1 LSWAEVTQKLVIG
14 SADTEQLLA
23 DCAAYGLARRGGRVA
38 PESDAAMIPPA
49 PPDTR
54 REANAKVG
62 AIFSQVMATEDN
74 EMLRE
79 CCLALDRAGLVVPY
93 RQLPDILAAA
103 TARSVVRDAV
113 VPALGSRG
121 QWLAQRR
128 VGWAWAAGGLVGVG
142 DGEPIDIEEALD
154 LPPAQRKS
162 RLITARKRDTAGFR
176 AYVSENWGE
185 LKRVEDRKLLIAA
198 LAENLAPED
207 EPILEQALDDRS
219 TNVREEAVTL
229 LRKLPGSA
237 LSKRAEQRLHDGL
250 LEETID
256 LHPEGPYEQ
265 EPNREE
271 LRDSPVRRTGSAR
284 LKADSSAVSPDFWI
298 DWLGPKAPR
307 KMRLSP
313 WGTALLQGVAENL
326 GTATDPVPW
335 LTDLASTISSTALLD
350 ALDTLPPSTLSR
362 VLIKLAGSWDANELD
377 YFCGLLPSPWHPDVT
392 RVVLE
397 RFAELA
403 DRGWRVGR
411 PPEALL
417 RRGDLRVLHD
427 HWPRIA
433 ARWPVHGAEEL
444 VLRLRTELHEEI
456 ERSENP

>member
-1 LSWAEVTQKLVIG
+1 MNWSEVTQKIIIG
-14 SADTEQLLA
+14 STDPERALA
-23 DCAAYGLARRGGRVA
+23 DCAAYGLARRGGRIA
-38 PESDAAMIPPA
+38 PVSEAEPIAPA
-49 PPDTR
+49 PKDNR
-54 REANAKVG
+54 REASARVG

-79 CCLALDRAGLVVPY
+79 CCLALDRGNLVVPY

-113 VPALGSRG
+113 LPALGSRG
-121 QWLAQRR
+121 RWLASRR
-128 VGWAWAAGGLVGVG
+128 VGWAWAAGE
-142 DGEPIDIEEALD
+142 DGTDSPIDIEEALD
-154 LPPAQRKS
+154 LSPVQRKT
-162 RLITARKRDTAGFR
+162 RLLLARKQDPDRFR
-176 AYVSENWGE
+176 AYIGAQWAE
-185 LKRVEDRKLLIAA
+185 LRRVEDRKLLIAA
-198 LAENLAPED
+198 LSESLSPAD
-207 EPILEQALDDRS
+207 EPILERALDDRS
-219 TNVREEAVTL
+219 ANVREEAVAL
-229 LRKLPGSA
+229 LRKIPGSA
-237 LSKRAEQRLHDGL
+237 LSKRAEERLRAGL
-250 LEETID
+250 LEETVD
-256 LHPEGPYEQ
+256 LHPDGPYEQ
-265 EPNREE
+265 EPTREE
-271 LRDSPVRRTGSAR
+271 LRDSPVRRTGAAR
-284 LKADSSAVSPDFWI
+284 LKADAASVSPDFWI

-307 KMRLSP
+307 KLRLST

-326 GTATDPVPW
+326 AAADDPVPW

-350 ALDTLPPSTLSR
+350 TLDKLPSEMLGR
-362 VLIKLAGSWDANELD
+362 VLIRLAGSWDANELD

-417 RRGDLRVLHD
+417 RRGDLRVLHN

-433 ARWPVHGAEEL
+433 NRWPVHGAEEL
-444 VLRLRTELHEEI
+444 VLRLRTELHVEI

>member
-1 LSWAEVTQKLVIG
+1 MSWPEITQKVVIG
-14 SADTEQLLA
+14 SAEPERTLA
-23 DCAAYGLARRGGRVA
+23 DCAAYGLARRGSRIA
-38 PESDAAMIPPA
+38 PEANAEPIPPA
-49 PPDTR
+49 PEDNR
-54 REANAKVG
+54 AEASARVG

-79 CCLALDRAGLVVPY
+79 CCLALDRANLVVPY

-113 VPALGSRG
+113 LPALGSRG
-121 QWLAQRR
+121 RWLAQRR
-128 VGWAWAAGGLVGVG
+128 AGWAWAAGQEDL
-142 DGEPIDIEEALD
+142 DGPIDIEDALD
-154 LPPAQRKS
+154 LSPVQRKA
-162 RLITARKRDTAGFR
+162 RLVAARRQDPARFR
-176 AYVSENWGE
+176 AYIAEHWPE
-185 LKRVEDRKLLIAA
+185 LRRVEDRKLLIAA
-198 LAENLAPED
+198 LAEGLSADD

-219 TNVREEAVTL
+219 TNVREEAVAL
-229 LRKLPGSA
+229 LRRLPGSA
-237 LSKRAEQRLHDGL
+237 LSKRAEQRLRDGL
-250 LEETID
+250 LEDTVD
-256 LHPEGPYEQ
+256 LHPDGPYEQ
-265 EPNREE
+265 EPDRDE

-284 LKADSSAVSPDFWI
+284 LKADSASVSPDFWL

-307 KMRLSP
+307 RLRLST

-326 GTATDPVPW
+326 GAANDPVPW

-350 ALDTLPPSTLSR
+350 ALDKLPSPTLAR

-456 ERSENP
+456 ERSGNP

>member
-1 LSWAEVTQKLVIG
+1 MSWAGITQKLVIG
-14 SADTEQLLA
+14 SPDPEALLA
-23 DCAAYGLARRGGRVA
+23 DCAAFGLARRGGRVA
-38 PESDAAMIPPA
+38 AESEAAMIPPA
-49 PPDTR
+49 PADNR
-54 REANAKVG
+54 REASSKVG

-79 CCLALDRAGLVVPY
+79 CCLALNRAGLVVPY

-113 VPALGSRG
+113 IPALGSRG
-121 QWLAQRR
+121 RWLARRR
-128 VGWAWAAGGLVGVG
+128 VGWAWAAGDLSE
-142 DGEPIDIEEALD
+142 GEPIDIEEALD

-162 RLITARKRDTAGFR
+162 RLLTARKRDAAGFR
-176 AYVSENWGE
+176 AYVAEKWSATR
-185 LKRVEDRKLLIAA
+185 RVEDRKLLVAA
-198 LAENLAPED
+198 LAEGLAPED
-207 EPILEQALDDRS
+207 EPLLEQALDDRS
-219 TNVREEAVTL
+219 TNVREESVTL

-237 LSKRAEQRLHDGL
+237 LSKRAEQRLRDGL
-250 LEETID
+250 LEETVD

-284 LKADSSAVSPDFWI
+284 LKADASSVSPDFWI

-326 GTATDPVPW
+326 AAATDPVPW

-350 ALDTLPPSTLSR
+350 ALDNLPSPTLSR

-433 ARWPVHGAEEL
+433 SRWPVHGAEEL

-456 ERSENP
+456 ERSQTP